1 MDSLLMRYSALIK
14 GIFEDEKSDD
24 DIKLIGIDGESF
36 EYIIKFMDL
45 HKDKESEPMKIT
57 YPIKTNQDI
66 KLIMEEQDAELVL
79 RILNKPD
86 NLALFKKVLD
96 GTSYLQMEDFKKRLL
111 AGLTVKLLKFTVEE
125 LKEELN
131 IKEADI
137 NED

>member
-1 MDSLLMRYSALIK
+1 MRYSALIK